1 MHSSTSI
8 AIRLRKSIVVG
19 FISTSPSE
27 ITGNSSGN
35 PPALQT
41 PRLTASA
48 TWRRWAL
55 QLLSSDQEFAMPTTG
70 RPSKTRSL
78 KPSALSHARWA
89 KPSRSRRPNQL
100 RLLSGCAVIVPSGA
114 TIIEEVARPKQ
125 DGAGSH
131 LSRATHGGGG
141 GTEVA
146 RPKQDGAGS
155 HLSRATH
162 GGGGGTEVARPK
174 QDGAGS
180 HLSRAT
186 HGGGGLTDPATK
198 EIAHATER
206 QGGGGDGRGQRHRA
220 RHRAGDGARGRRR
233 LDPGHP
239 R

>member
-8 AIRLRKSIVVG
+8 AIRLRNSIVVG

-78 KPSALSHARWA
+78 KPSVLSHERWA

-100 RLLSGCAVIVPSGA
+100 RLLSGCAVIGPSGVP
-114 TIIEEVARPKQ
+114 IIEE
-125 DGAGSH
+125 
-131 LSRATHGGGG
+131 
-141 GTEVA
+141 
-146 RPKQDGAGS
+146 
-155 HLSRATH
+155 
-162 GGGGGTEVARPK
+162 
-174 QDGAGS
+174 
-180 HLSRAT
+180 
-186 HGGGGLTDPATK
+186 K
-198 EIAHATER
+198 ETAHATGR

-220 RHRAGDGARGRRR
+220 GHRAGDGARGRGR
-233 LDPGHP
+233 LDPRHP
-239 R
+239 GAERGEGRRRDQGARPQGGRDEDRRHERGRRQGGGE